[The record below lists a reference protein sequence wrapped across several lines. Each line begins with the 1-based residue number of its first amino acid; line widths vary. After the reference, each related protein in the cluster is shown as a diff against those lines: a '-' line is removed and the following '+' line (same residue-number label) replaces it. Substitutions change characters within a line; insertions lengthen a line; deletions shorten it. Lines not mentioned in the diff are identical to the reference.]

1 MTTVGVATG
10 VGQGTGEA
18 CARHLADMVDV
29 LLLADHSEAAA
40 AVVAK
45 DLAGSG
51 KRAVVEAVGGDV
63 TDRDCYFRLAERV
76 REFGTLR
83 AVAHAESVAPE
94 DADWRGII
102 EVDFVGSALLAEALR
117 PLATAGTAFVYCAS
131 VSPLIAHVEPDP
143 VVAAVLENPA
153 REGFL
158 DRIREAIGP
167 AVEDPAWAYPWAMYG
182 VQRLARAEAVR
193 LGPLG
198 ARVCSVSP
206 GAIDSPQTR
215 LEAARDESVRQF
227 IQATPLGR
235 TGRYEEV
242 AAVVAFLLS
251 DGASFVTGVDILVD
265 GGLCAS
271 AQAD

>member
-1 MTTVGVATG
+1 MTTVGVVTG

-18 CARHLADMVDV
+18 CARHLADVVDV
-29 LLLADHSEAAA
+29 LLLADRNETAA

-45 DLAGSG
+45 ALAGSG
-51 KRAVVEAVGGDV
+51 KRAVAEAVGVDV
-63 TDRDCYFRLAERV
+63 TDRDSLSRLAEQV

-83 AVAHAESVAPE
+83 AVAHAESAAPE

-102 EVDFVGSALLAEALR
+102 EVDLVGTALLAEALR

-143 VVAAVLENPA
+143 VAAAVLENPA
-153 REGFL
+153 QEGFL
-158 DRIREAIGP
+158 DRIREAVGP
-167 AVEDPAWAYPWAMYG
+167 AIEDPAWAYPWAMYG
-182 VQRLARAEAVR
+182 VQRLTRAEAVR

-215 LEAARDESVRQF
+215 LEVARHESVRQF

-251 DGASFVTGVDILVD
+251 DGASFVTGVDISVD